1 MSESSKP
8 FGAAG
13 VLVHLFSFGLVAAG
27 IAILFGL
34 ASFWLLDRRET
45 LLPARVGGSA
55 TEFIYPCS
63 AVAPCTQ
70 EHAPIKIDLPSL
82 PDATTPLVHSAQNPT
97 FSDVLSQEPGPRS
110 NFVLLPDQKASAAK
124 QDTSYAPGRQDPVS
138 DKTLPAEL
146 GASQQTVAEVAPP
159 ADTAAPIVD
168 EEHYQP
174 TTLDQANR
182 DAHDTT
188 SAEQPPAK
196 VSYSYYHPPDPKIA
210 FRYRVR
216 KECGPIDDPE
226 LRRDCIASFSFHY
239 PRNRTT
245 RQRVDPARTADPQTQ
260 PSFISSKL
268 AAQPVTSSSSPR
280 PDAAA
285 GTSTA
290 RR

>member
-1 MSESSKP
+1 VRPVRSFVQRRFASRENRSVRATKTASVNELIHRQNCRRAES
-8 FGAAG
+8 
-13 VLVHLFSFGLVAAG
+13 
-27 IAILFGL
+27 
-34 ASFWLLDRRET
+34 LLT
-45 LLPARVGGSA
+45 L
-55 TEFIYPCS
+55 
-63 AVAPCTQ
+63 VAPCTQ

-168 EEHYQP
+168 EEHNSLLLVSRIRDYQP

-188 SAEQPPAK
+188 SAEQPPPK
-196 VSYSYYHPPDPKIA
+196 VSYSYYHPPDPKVA
-210 FRYRVR
+210 FRYHVR

-268 AAQPVTSSSSPR
+268 AAQPVTSNSSPR